1 MLTQAGRVCLPVE
14 RHRVVNL
21 VTGLKIFEHRR
32 DSIALRHAD
41 DELVVDVAAVG
52 RFDRQD
58 NAARRQGAG
67 AVAVRLTSGS
77 QAGW

>member
-14 RHRVVNL
+14 RHWVVDL
-21 VTGLKIFEHRR
+21 ATSLRR
-32 DSIALRHAD
+32 RHDSIALRHAD
-41 DELVVDVAAVG
+41 DELVIDVAAVG
-52 RFDRQD
+52 RFDQQD